1 MALVVSTFCGGE
13 EKERRSSS
21 FRKPWMLKDYL
32 GDDLSSCS
40 SNGFRSF
47 PRRQCCAAVRGIIE
61 KEVIRNGRNNN
72 TKKRMLVKNRSI
84 SSTLQRASMAVINA
98 VKLLPFNS
106 PAKNAVD
113 SGEGKRFLP
122 RSFSKKLFRRSFFW
136 KKERSNNVVVV
147 RKKKKDDHDDEIERW
162 ISSGVVGKEKY
173 QPSDL
178 SNDTTVT
185 MTSVS
190 NNSDGKSD
198 SSWSDLTFTSD
209 SLTCSSE
216 NDTVERREK
225 MEEVSKRVGV
235 IAGED
240 SVEPAVA
247 KENMWFNEEV
257 EKEQSSPISVLDF
270 PYNNE
275 EEGSSPFTLRVS
287 RLKGT
292 KERLMEKL
300 GRFEC
305 LAGLE
310 PINLESLISSQK
322 IEDRS
327 PKHSILPC
335 STPSYIL
342 SSESEEDEEED
353 EEEEEESHESEVERQ
368 AQQLLI
374 ITKSRIPSKNYNF
387 ELFENVLL
395 DFFRENVTQKANESL
410 LQAAEGWI
418 NGHYD
423 TLILGWEVKDKRQAY
438 IKDMEEG
445 GWWPRDTTLET
456 EEVATKLGD
465 EVMAHLI
472 DELMVEYCSS

>member
-1 MALVVSTFCGGE
+1 MNRDLVLIQLSNYFKNMALVVSTFCGGE

-247 KENMWFNEEV
+247 KV
-257 EKEQSSPISVLDF
+257 
-270 PYNNE
+270 
-275 EEGSSPFTLRVS
+275 
-287 RLKGT
+287 
-292 KERLMEKL
+292 
-300 GRFEC
+300 
-305 LAGLE
+305 
-310 PINLESLISSQK
+310 
-322 IEDRS
+322 
-327 PKHSILPC
+327 
-335 STPSYIL
+335 
-342 SSESEEDEEED
+342 
-353 EEEEEESHESEVERQ
+353 
-368 AQQLLI
+368 
-374 ITKSRIPSKNYNF
+374 RIMF
-387 ELFENVLL
+387 HVF
-395 DFFRENVTQKANESL
+395 
-410 LQAAEGWI
+410 
-418 NGHYD
+418 
-423 TLILGWEVKDKRQAY
+423 
-438 IKDMEEG
+438 
-445 GWWPRDTTLET
+445 
-456 EEVATKLGD
+456 
-465 EVMAHLI
+465 
-472 DELMVEYCSS
+472 